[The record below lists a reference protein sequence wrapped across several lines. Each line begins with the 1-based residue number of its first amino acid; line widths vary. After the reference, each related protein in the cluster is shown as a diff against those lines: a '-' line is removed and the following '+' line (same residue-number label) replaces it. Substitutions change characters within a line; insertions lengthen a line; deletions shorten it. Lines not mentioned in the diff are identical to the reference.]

1 MLFLISRNTKRN
13 ALKQDE
19 KKKCIMQY
27 VGLMYKKFQTNDV
40 TGGWG
45 GFNLLHSHSKL
56 KLYVKA
62 NCVEM

>member
-13 ALKQDE
+13 ALKQDD
-19 KKKCIMQY
+19 KKKCVVQY
-27 VGLMYKKFQTNDV
+27 VGLMYTVFQTNDV

-45 GFNLLHSHSKL
+45 FNLLHSHSEL

-62 NCVEM
+62 NCVET